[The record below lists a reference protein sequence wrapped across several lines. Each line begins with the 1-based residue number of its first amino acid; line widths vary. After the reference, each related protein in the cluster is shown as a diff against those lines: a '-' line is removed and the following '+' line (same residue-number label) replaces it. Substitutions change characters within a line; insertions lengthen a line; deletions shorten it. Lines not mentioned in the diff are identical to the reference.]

1 MSYDSKQY
9 LYEINKLRYNGMVY
23 DAIDKCHD
31 AIAAYPEDNFF
42 YKVLGDLYIQDEDY
56 NNAANAYL
64 EQLKRLDK
72 KPEHFKA
79 FARFYRLLSLKVSKE
94 FLDQYKCKILDAV
107 REGEVSQVI
116 HQQLIDTFGD
126 VFIIDDGLR
135 ELLRKSDDDKYLNDI
150 KHSVDLAPDDVV
162 RAIISYQISGSSN
175 PKNALVKEFLVST
188 AEKKELYSE
197 ALQLIG
203 KMLAVQQ
210 RPNPT
215 TIRTLLRIS
224 RKQQDYSYAESI
236 LNIDETLLEKSDFNI
251 QYELVYY
258 FDSIHDSALLDKT
271 LKRMRGSASGSIPI
285 ARTLYN
291 FYLTFDRFEEAQ
303 AISEHIQKL
312 TADIRNQKH
321 EPQKSKL
328 QERNEAQL
336 ESGQFVWQK
345 IKDLVSEKEH
355 NRQMLALRELLK
367 GFSHELGQ
375 PITNIRYKVQLQ
387 QMRIQRG
394 IGTPDEIDNL
404 LIAILEQT
412 ARIGTLLDRFR
423 PIVSSKSTQTTFSV
437 NVCINQVFTDLNDRL
452 NRSNITYRFVELSD
466 SHLFGDQI
474 QFSQVF
480 YNLVLNS
487 MQAIEENGN
496 IQVQLSEAKN
506 EMKIIFTDDGPG
518 IPKEN
523 SKKIFEPFFSTKDP
537 TAGNGGEGLGLFIV
551 WNILRMYK
559 GTIRVN
565 YKYKKG
571 AQFIIKI
578 PIEEE

>member
-328 QERNEAQL
+328 QDRNEAQL